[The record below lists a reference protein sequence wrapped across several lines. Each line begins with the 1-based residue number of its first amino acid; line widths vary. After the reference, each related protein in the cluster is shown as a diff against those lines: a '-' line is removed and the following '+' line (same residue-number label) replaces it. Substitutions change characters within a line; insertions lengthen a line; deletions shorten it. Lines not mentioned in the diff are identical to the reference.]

1 MRRTL
6 GLCYTAD
13 RFDIQA
19 SVWHL
24 DGVHRGGKL
33 ITDML
38 NILLKFCYNKEQTEK
53 TYKEIS

>member
-1 MRRTL
+1 M
-6 GLCYTAD
+6 GLYYTTD

-24 DGVHRGGKL
+24 DGVYRGGKL
-33 ITDML
+33 IADML
-38 NILLKFCYNKEQTEK
+38 NILLKICYNKEQTEK